1 MRTYPLDVR
10 DWGHNRHRVD
20 TRYVRYDLFTEAI
33 EQTGNK
39 RTRYSFDL
47 IYDAIRSD

>member
-1 MRTYPLDVR
+1 MFAIGGIADIEWT
-10 DWGHNRHRVD
+10 RVMSAN
-20 TRYVRYDLFTEAI
+20 DLFTEAS